1 MAKRKRKKESKKK
14 IIFSIEVYGIIL
26 VLIGVLGICGYGIG
40 GKLIC
45 SFFAFLFGS
54 LYLIPLILIVF
65 LGVYVMFAKEYPD
78 FLGSKSVGLSLLIIG
93 LLLVAHTN
101 YVSDGATWDSIIKE
115 SFNETINVF
124 STVSG
129 ASRDVAFANIGG
141 GMLGALLISITYSL
155 FAIPGTKIIYWILIV
170 GGAGLFTGISIIEI
184 LKSGYNKS
192 KELVP
197 HHNKSEEDE
206 HIIGVKPGEAIN
218 VKIND
223 NTEIKNSREDSDDNK
238 VVINSIDE
246 IKTTKVKNEKTETD
260 EIEEEPVKIIDSV
273 NYKLPQTNL
282 LDKPKIVSTN
292 NQANIENNIKIL
304 EEVLSEFG
312 VIGKVVAV
320 TVGPACT
327 QYELAIKA
335 GTKLS
340 RLTSINKEIS
350 LALAKKDVRIQAPIP
365 GKNTCGIEIAND
377 EPTTVYIK
385 EVMDNLKKDMETN
398 PKYKTSIL
406 MALGK
411 DIKGEIQKYP
421 INKTPHMLVA
431 GATGSGKSVCINC
444 ILASILM
451 TKKPDEVKLLLVDPK
466 KVELSMYNGVPHL
479 LSPVVTD
486 PKKASAALQK
496 IVTEM
501 EHRYDT
507 FEESKVKNIDSYN
520 EMVDKENENRSSDN
534 KIPRMPYIVVI
545 VDELADLMM
554 VASKEVEDSI
564 MRITQMARA
573 AGIHLI
579 IATQRPSTDVI
590 TGIIKANIPTRVS
603 FAVSSGIDSRTILD
617 MQGAEKLLG
626 RGDMLFLPQGENSPT
641 RIQGAWISE
650 PEINRIVDYV
660 CKQQTAQYDARFQN
674 LDTTEKTTT
683 GVDAN
688 TEVEDEYDDPLYNDI
703 VEFVVTTGKASAS
716 LLQRRFK
723 LGYNRAARVIDLLE
737 ERGIIGPMNG
747 SKPREVLVKLN
758 DNDNSDDVI

>member
-1 MAKRKRKKESKKK
+1 MAKRKRKKEAKSKLS
-14 IIFSIEVYGIIL
+14 FSVEIYSIIL
-26 VLIGVLGICGYGIG
+26 ILIGVLGICGYGPC

-45 SFFAFLFGS
+45 AFFAFLCGT
-54 LYLIPLILIVF
+54 LYLIPLIGIILV
-65 LGVYVMFAKEYPD
+65 GVYLLFTKHYPD
-78 FLGSKSVGLSLLIIG
+78 FLASRIAGLILVMIG
-93 LLLVAHTN
+93 LLIVVHMSFVLKPIENGETITWNKIITN
-101 YVSDGATWDSIIKE
+101 T
-115 SFNETINVF
+115 FNEVVSVF
-124 STVSG
+124 STLEG
-129 ASRDVAFANIGG
+129 KSRTIAFSNTGG
-141 GMLGALLISITYSL
+141 GMLGGLLLSLNYSL
-155 FAIPGTKIIYWILIV
+155 FDIEGTKIIYWILIV
-170 GGAGLFTGISIIEI
+170 GGGLLFTGLSIVNII
-184 LKSGYNKS
+184 KQGFNKS
-192 KELVP
+192 KELIP
-197 HHNKSEEDE
+197 HHEKEDND
-206 HIIGVKPGEAIN
+206 HIIGIPKGETID
-218 VKIND
+218 VKIRD
-223 NTEIKNSREDSDDNK
+223 NTIVKENDDGKTVINSLDEIKNRGKQVN
-238 VVINSIDE
+238 
-246 IKTTKVKNEKTETD
+246 
-260 EIEEEPVKIIDSV
+260 EIEDEEISPRVV
-273 NYKLPQTNL
+273 NNINYHLPTTDL
-282 LDKPKIVSTN
+282 LDKPKVTATN
-292 NQANIENNIKIL
+292 NQANIEKNINIL
-304 EEVLSEFG
+304 EEVLNEFG

-340 RLTSINKEIS
+340 RLTSINREIS

-365 GKNTCGIEIAND
+365 GKSTCGIEIAND
-377 EPTTVYIK
+377 EPTTIYIK
-385 EVMDNLKKDMETN
+385 EIMDDLKDEIEKN
-398 PKYKTSIL
+398 PDKYKNNIY

-411 DIKGEIQKYP
+411 DIKGAIQTYP

-451 TKKPDEVKLLLVDPK
+451 TKKPDEVKLILVDPK

-479 LSPVVTD
+479 LCPVVTD
-486 PKKASAALQK
+486 PKKAAAALQK
-496 IVTEM
+496 VVSEM
-501 EHRYDT
+501 EHRYDL
-507 FEESKVKNIDSYN
+507 FEENKVKNIDTYN
-520 EMVDKENENRSSDN
+520 ELVEKQNKHLSDSDK
-534 KIPRMPYIVVI
+534 KAKLPFIVVI

-554 VASKEVEDSI
+554 VASKEVEDAI

-590 TGIIKANIPTRVS
+590 TGVIKANIPTRVA

-626 RGDMLFLPQGENSPT
+626 RGDMLFLPQGENAPT

-650 PEINRIVDYV
+650 PEINRVVKYV
-660 CKQQTAQYDARFQN
+660 CNQQKEQYDARFQN
-674 LDTTEKTTT
+674 LDVEGKVTT

-703 VEFVVTTGKASAS
+703 VEFVVTSGKASAS

-758 DNDNSDDVI
+758 KDNDDEII

>member
-1 MAKRKRKKESKKK
+1 MAKRKRKRETKSKLS
-14 IIFSIEVYGIIL
+14 FSVEIYSIIL
-26 VLIGVLGICGYGIG
+26 ILIGVLGICGYGPC

-45 SFFAFLFGS
+45 AFFAFLFGT
-54 LYLIPLILIVF
+54 LYLIPLIGIILIGIYLLF
-65 LGVYVMFAKEYPD
+65 TKHYPD
-78 FLGSKSVGLSLLIIG
+78 FLASRIAGLILVMIG
-93 LLLVAHTN
+93 LLIVVHM
-101 YVSDGATWDSIIKE
+101 
-115 SFNETINVF
+115 SFVLKPLENGETITWNKIISNTFSEVVNVF
-124 STVSG
+124 STLEG
-129 ASRDVAFANIGG
+129 KNRTIAFANTGG
-141 GMLGALLISITYSL
+141 GMIGGLLLSLNYSL
-155 FAIPGTKIIYWILIV
+155 FDIEGTKIIYWILII
-170 GGAGLFTGISIIEI
+170 GGGLLFTGLSIVNLI
-184 LKSGYNKS
+184 KQGFNKS
-192 KELVP
+192 KELIP
-197 HHNKSEEDE
+197 HHEKEDND
-206 HIIGVKPGEAIN
+206 HIIGVSPGEAIN
-218 VKIND
+218 VRIND
-223 NTEIKNSREDSDDNK
+223 NTISRENDDGKTVIHSLDEIKNKGKQQEEKEEVSPQIVSNLNYRLP
-238 VVINSIDE
+238 
-246 IKTTKVKNEKTETD
+246 TTD
-260 EIEEEPVKIIDSV
+260 
-273 NYKLPQTNL
+273 L
-282 LDKPKIVSTN
+282 LDKPKKSSTN
-292 NQANIENNIKIL
+292 NQANIEKNINTL
-304 EEVLSEFG
+304 EEVLNEFG

-340 RLTSINKEIS
+340 RLTSINREIS

-385 EVMDNLKKDMETN
+385 EIMDSFIDKDKDN
-398 PKYKTSIL
+398 KLLI
-406 MALGK
+406 ALGK
-411 DIKGEIQKYP
+411 DIKGDIKTYS
-421 INKTPHMLVA
+421 INKAPHMLVA

-451 TKKPDEVKLLLVDPK
+451 RTKPDEVKLILVDPK

-479 LSPVVTD
+479 LCPVVTD
-486 PKKASAALQK
+486 PKKAAAALQK
-496 IVTEM
+496 VVSEM
-501 EHRYDT
+501 EHRYDM
-507 FEESKVKNIDSYN
+507 FEERHVKNIDSYN
-520 EMVDKENENRSSDN
+520 EWVEKENRRRSDDE
-534 KIPRMPYIVVI
+534 KIAKLPFYVVI

-554 VASKEVEDSI
+554 VASKEVEDAI

-590 TGIIKANIPTRVS
+590 TGVIKANIPTRIA

-626 RGDMLFLPQGENSPT
+626 RGDMLFLPQGDNSPT

-660 CKQQTAQYDARFQN
+660 CNEQKVQYDARFQN
-674 LDTTEKTTT
+674 LDMQNKESTNT
-683 GVDAN
+683 DAN

-703 VEFVVTTGKASAS
+703 VEFVVKSGKASAS

-758 DNDNSDDVI
+758 KNDNDDEII